1 MAGAVELRIHFIGQS
16 DDELCIYR
24 VVVDQKMFA
33 HLNTAVIQMSEH
45 VLEKFSVLVLESQ
58 RK

>member
-1 MAGAVELRIHFIGQS
+1 MIDICICVAGAVELRIHFIGQS

-33 HLNTAVIQMSEH
+33 HLKTYLASF
-45 VLEKFSVLVLESQ
+45 K
-58 RK
+58 